1 MQTPYGYD
9 STTITVHY
17 RAIDRAAEAG
27 RDQWIAA
34 AAPQR
39 TRPLLAAFGR
49 RCVRA
54 GEWLQQTARPA
65 DQRVPLFAKEHVQ

>member
-1 MQTPYGYD
+1 MQTPSSYD

-17 RAIDRAAEAG
+17 RAIDRAAEAA

-34 AAPQR
+34 TPQ
-39 TRPLLAAFGR
+39 TIRPLLAAFGR

-65 DQRVPLFAKEHVQ
+65 EQRVPSFAKEHVQ